1 MVLTGDGEYQ
11 LTDALK
17 LLMDKRKLYAITFDG
32 DVYDIGS
39 RLGLLKANIDFAVM
53 RDVEIYTKLIDTML
67 PKTILCKH
75 SSKQYLPQLPCLLW
89 RRQ

>member
-1 MVLTGDGEYQ
+1 M
-11 LTDALK
+11 TDALK